1 MNMVQK
7 GINYLL
13 RFFGT
18 IGLSSAICISLSW
31 ISVGVLYL
39 VMTLVPRF
47 ISNMFNFTSADV
59 ASDVMK
65 DQLIPGWGT
74 LSSIVNDP
82 NFSTRVSMILYTI
95 IVVIALCIV
104 GFGVY
109 LLMKVVKGNK
119 FFTILFAVVAVML
132 ILYTFVIMFG
142 GDDFYG
148 IEKGWGFYLTSIIVF
163 GLLSIIKIGIATSLW
178 KGEEL

>member
-1 MNMVQK
+1 MIQK
-7 GINYLL
+7 VINNLL
-13 RFFGT
+13 RFLGT
-18 IGLSSAICISLSW
+18 IGLSSLICISLSW
-31 ISVGVLYL
+31 TSIGVLYL
-39 VMTLVPRF
+39 IMTLVPRF

-104 GFGVY
+104 GFLVY

-119 FFTILFAVVAVML
+119 FFTILFAVIAVML
-132 ILYTFVIMFG
+132 ILYTFVMMYG
-142 GDDFYG
+142 GDHFYG